1 MDYLCYDIRM
11 NQKLF
16 MLSLTLSVAL
26 LNCGMSGKE
35 METAKKHFSDAATKQ
50 CECTKIKTSADF
62 NQEAFAQ
69 CTREYEDIVRYMNA
83 FFDVVKP
90 SDAEKKEAASVAESI
105 QQNCK

>member
-1 MDYLCYDIRM
+1 M
-11 NQKLF
+11 NQKLLILSIT
-16 MLSLTLSVAL
+16 LSLTF

-50 CECTKIKTSADF
+50 CECTKMKSSPDF
-62 NQEAFAQ
+62 NQESYSR

-90 SDAEKKEAASVAESI
+90 SDSEKKEAASAAESI
-105 QQNCK
+105 QCK